1 MAAHHMAAIEV
12 SHEML
17 AFVGRGAL
25 SPLPWPDAAV
35 ALIFDVS
42 GSHEPP
48 TVRFDA
54 NPGSV
59 QLGAG
64 AEFERIIFVVSR
76 LACERLRGKC
86 LGLADAQNYLL
97 TGELHAIALAIRDCK
112 LPDAAAIPYR
122 LAKSIELLC
131 EVIEADR
138 NGALVPVLGGVSA
151 LSFSDRRR
159 VARAWTL
166 IEQRWNEPLTLDGIA
181 RHCGINRSKLS
192 RGFRELYGISVAE
205 AVSERRL
212 EQARRELLAT
222 DLPVGL
228 IGYRSG
234 YQNNA
239 SFTRAFGR
247 RFGVSPTELRSG
259 TCH

>member
-1 MAAHHMAAIEV
+1 MAAHRMKAIEV

-17 AFVGRGAL
+17 AFVGRGDL

-42 GSHEPP
+42 GSREPP
-48 TVRFDA
+48 TLRFDA
-54 NPGSV
+54 DPRSV

-64 AEFERIIFVVSR
+64 AELDRIIFIVSR
-76 LACERLRGKC
+76 DACERLRGKG
-86 LGLADAQNYLL
+86 LGLTDGQNYLL

-138 NGALVPVLGGVSA
+138 NGALVPVLGGVST
-151 LSFSDRRR
+151 LSFSDRSR
-159 VARAWTL
+159 VAKAWAM

-212 EQARRELLAT
+212 DQARRELLAT